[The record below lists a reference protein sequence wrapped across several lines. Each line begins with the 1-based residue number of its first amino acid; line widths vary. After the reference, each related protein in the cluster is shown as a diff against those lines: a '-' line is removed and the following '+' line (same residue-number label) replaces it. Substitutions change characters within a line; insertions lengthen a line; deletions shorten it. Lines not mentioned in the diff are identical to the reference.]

1 VHRAVM
7 INEVLQNLR
16 PKAGNIIV
24 DCTIGDAGHTRSI
37 CQQIQPTGRLIGIDQ
52 DAEALNRASNNLKEY
67 KDLCTLVHDNFRNL
81 DNILDDLKISGAD
94 GIIFDLGLSSFQIET
109 AERGFSFRYPG
120 PLDMRMDRTSQ
131 LPAYQLINCLSQDEI
146 SKILRTYGEERWSN
160 RIARYIIHARKKAPI
175 TTTTQ
180 LAEIVKKAIPA
191 RNWHRKIHPAT
202 KTFQAFRIII
212 NQEIEAL
219 KQGLTAA
226 IAHLNP
232 GGRVCVISFHSSE
245 DRIVKEKFKNYSRQG
260 VLKIITKK
268 PLIPSRAEIS
278 NNRRSRSAKLRV
290 AEKVG

>member
-1 VHRAVM
+1 MHRAVM
-7 INEVLQNLR
+7 INEVLQNLM

-52 DAEALNRASNNLKEY
+52 DTEALSRASNNLKEY

-81 DNILDDLKISGAD
+81 GSILDDLKISGAD
-94 GIIFDLGLSSFQIET
+94 GIIFDLGLSLFQIEM
-109 AERGFSFRYPG
+109 AGRGFSFRYPG

-160 RIARYIIHARKKAPI
+160 RIARYIIRARKKASI

-180 LAEIVKKAIPA
+180 LADIVKKAIPA
-191 RNWHRKIHPAT
+191 RNWRRRIHPAT
-202 KTFQAFRIII
+202 KTFQAFRIVV

-226 IAHLNP
+226 IAYLNL
-232 GGRVCVISFHSSE
+232 GGRVCVISFHSLE

-278 NNRRSRSAKLRV
+278 DNRRSRSAKLRV